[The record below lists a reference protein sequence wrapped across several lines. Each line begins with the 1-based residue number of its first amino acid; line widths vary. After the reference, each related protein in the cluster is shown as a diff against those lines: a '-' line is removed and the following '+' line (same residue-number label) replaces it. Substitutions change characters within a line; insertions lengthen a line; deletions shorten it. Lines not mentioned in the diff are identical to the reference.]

1 MLDYQYVDGT
11 RLLSVIEAL
20 IFASPSPIT
29 WEKISEIIKENE
41 EEIELDRD
49 TIETAVIQ
57 LNTRYEENDLSFRIE
72 HTGGGFTF
80 VTRPRFYPWLSVYQ
94 HENAYRKL
102 SQSAIE
108 ALAIVAYRQPI
119 TKPEVDS
126 IRGVDSGYIL
136 RQLMEKMLIRV
147 SGRSDTPGKPL
158 LYKTTAH
165 FLRHFGINNVSELPR
180 PREIDEI
187 LKDDDMAEHRRL
199 LLERQMELQDDEAR
213 EIFDSF
219 IEEREMAEG
228 ETKGSEKDP
237 DS

>member
-126 IRGVDSGYIL
+126 IRGGGFRLHLAPADG
-136 RQLMEKMLIRV
+136 EDA
-147 SGRSDTPGKPL
+147 DTSVR
-158 LYKTTAH
+158 A
-165 FLRHFGINNVSELPR
+165 F
-180 PREIDEI
+180 
-187 LKDDDMAEHRRL
+187 
-199 LLERQMELQDDEAR
+199 
-213 EIFDSF
+213 
-219 IEEREMAEG
+219 
-228 ETKGSEKDP
+228 
-237 DS
+237 

>member
-126 IRGVDSGYIL
+126 IRGGDSGYIL
-136 RQLMEKMLIRV
+136 RQLMDKMLRRV
-147 SGRSDTPGKPL
+147 SGRSDAPGKPPH
-158 LYKTTAH
+158 YKTAAH
-165 FLRHFGINNVSELPR
+165 FLRQFGINNVSDLPR

-187 LKDDDMAEHRRL
+187 LKDDDVAEHRRL

-219 IEEREMAEG
+219 IEERAMAEG

>member
-1 MLDYQYVDGT
+1 
-11 RLLSVIEAL
+11 
-20 IFASPSPIT
+20 
-29 WEKISEIIKENE
+29 
-41 EEIELDRD
+41 
-49 TIETAVIQ
+49 
-57 LNTRYEENDLSFRIE
+57 
-72 HTGGGFTF
+72 
-80 VTRPRFYPWLSVYQ
+80 
-94 HENAYRKL
+94 
-102 SQSAIE
+102 
-108 ALAIVAYRQPI
+108 
-119 TKPEVDS
+119 
-126 IRGVDSGYIL
+126 
-136 RQLMEKMLIRV
+136 MEKMLIRV